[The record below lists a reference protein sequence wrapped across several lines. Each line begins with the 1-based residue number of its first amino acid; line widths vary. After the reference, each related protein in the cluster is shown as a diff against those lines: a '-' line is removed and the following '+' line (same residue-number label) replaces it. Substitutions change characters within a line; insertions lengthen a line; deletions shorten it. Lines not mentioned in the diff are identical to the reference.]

1 MSTKVETCDKVHQTA
16 RRNGKGMSHG
26 DSDELMMVI
35 QSISAVRMN
44 R

>member
-1 MSTKVETCDKVHQTA
+1 MATKVETCDKVHQTA
-16 RRNGKGMSHG
+16 RRNGKGMPHG
-26 DSDELMMVI
+26 DSDELMVI